1 MPTSVKR
8 ECMNFDIFDVNN
20 ITMRHT
26 FQLKSGD
33 INANLIRNI
42 MQIFQDKDLK
52 ITIETRDLPAKL
64 SQKQLADRVLNVV
77 DQFKGVKVD
86 PNLDLSSLAN
96 ESNL

>member
-1 MPTSVKR
+1 
-8 ECMNFDIFDVNN
+8 
-20 ITMRHT
+20 MRHT

>member
-1 MPTSVKR
+1 
-8 ECMNFDIFDVNN
+8 
-20 ITMRHT
+20 MRHT

-42 MQIFQDKDLK
+42 KQLFKGKDLK
-52 ITIETRDLPAKL
+52 ITIEAQERPARPN
-64 SQKQLADRVLNVV
+64 QKELASRVMKVV